1 MREARSRDER
11 VRRGDLAGA
20 VGNAQSLADDVDAI
34 TRRAARYSSAITA
47 AIAGRDRLLAPG
59 GTATAATIA
68 HFERYLRRL
77 RHDLDA
83 IRGEMR
89 RAEARHRG
97 QLEAVDAARGRLT
110 LARAEREVIERHFAA
125 WRAERRKLAE
135 RRAD

>member
-11 VRRGDLAGA
+11 IRRGDLAGA
-20 VGNAQSLADDVDAI
+20 VGDAQALADGVDAVA
-34 TRRAARYSSAITA
+34 RRVAQLRT
-47 AIAGRDRLLAPG
+47 AIAAAAGERDRLLARG
-59 GTATAATIA
+59 ATAATIA

-83 IRGEMR
+83 SVGEQL

-125 WRAERRKLAE
+125 WRAERRKLVE
-135 RRAD
+135 RRED